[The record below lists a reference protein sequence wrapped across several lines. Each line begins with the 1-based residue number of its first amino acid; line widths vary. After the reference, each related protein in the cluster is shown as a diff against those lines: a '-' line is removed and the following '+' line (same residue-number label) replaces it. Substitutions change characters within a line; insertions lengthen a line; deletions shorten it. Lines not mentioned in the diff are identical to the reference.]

1 MRMSTV
7 TVWIFIR
14 NFPTKSCVKIIVLWV
29 SCVCD
34 PWNQI
39 GGPSAR
45 ARRRAANKGRSITC
59 PILASQQRVAMISK
73 LEDLWKEKKV
83 STPRRS
89 SRSGRFESM
98 LKMRQGKLT
107 LASSGFMQCSNACF
121 IHIHLLV
128 YWFTVI
134 RRNGGTRSTR
144 IMLSS
149 RQPFLSFSHRSAQN
163 QNPMTCLRLASKN
176 PAKLTTRSVLS
187 KFCKNRLTVVRSLIS
202 CLKFQ
207 QHISI
212 SILHILRYTEASM
225 VCY

>member
-1 MRMSTV
+1 MEREAALLESIEESNRTAEERLQVKLFILAACKMRISEYSMN
-7 TVWIFIR
+7 IIR
-14 NFPTKSCVKIIVLWV
+14 KSCMKIIV

-59 PILASQQRVAMISK
+59 PILTSQQRVAMISK
-73 LEDLWKEKKV
+73 LEDLWKQKKV

-128 YWFTVI
+128 Y
-134 RRNGGTRSTR
+134 
-144 IMLSS
+144 
-149 RQPFLSFSHRSAQN
+149 
-163 QNPMTCLRLASKN
+163 
-176 PAKLTTRSVLS
+176 
-187 KFCKNRLTVVRSLIS
+187 
-202 CLKFQ
+202 
-207 QHISI
+207 
-212 SILHILRYTEASM
+212 
-225 VCY
+225 